1 MLSSNTTNG
10 CGVMRGPYDS
20 NVKRNMFWSL
30 NHSFCFETATLKN
43 PQNTS
48 PSVVLATIATFGFPL
63 TTGRNANS
71 STALSKRTLT
81 GDFPLHCLCALA
93 CLIPA
98 VSRTESG
105 PCCWSHPSLS
115 YTPSLNTFEPRFSLS
130 TSPSTFLSRDEPS
143 VYSSSHTSSSTSFS
157 TERIFGSTRNIV
169 FFKIMTIFF
178 TIKTKFFRIKTISF
192 TIKTISLQSCHID
205 SSTPKGVGDD
215 RPIIDTRRDVSLH
228 AGRLE
233 HDTRLSEMDGR
244 LDGAGRS

>member
-157 TERIFGSTRNIV
+157 TERIFGSTRN
-169 FFKIMTIFF
+169 K
-178 TIKTKFFRIKTISF
+178 RERE
-192 TIKTISLQSCHID
+192 LQSRCH
-205 SSTPKGVGDD
+205 SNLSPKDVFLVF
-215 RPIIDTRRDVSLH
+215 PDTF
-228 AGRLE
+228 
-233 HDTRLSEMDGR
+233 TKP
-244 LDGAGRS
+244 